1 LPPAL
6 EAHLAGSTDLD
17 ASPGPEQ
24 LAALAPRGP
33 QTVLRARGLAAG
45 WAGQA
50 IVNGVDLELRPGE
63 IVTLAGRNGA
73 GKSTLLATLAGL
85 VPPVAGKVEMAPA
98 AALREC
104 VSCVLQF
111 ADRLFY
117 RARVRSE
124 LEEWAPPPAVAA
136 ALAVVGLSPAILEAS
151 PFRLSGGE
159 ARRLAIAA
167 QIATRRPV
175 LLLDEPGVGLDGP
188 GLMMLAGLIRAL
200 AGAGQAVL
208 VATHDPD
215 LARLGSIRLELAD
228 GLLSS
233 GR

>member
-1 LPPAL
+1 
-6 EAHLAGSTDLD
+6 
-17 ASPGPEQ
+17 
-24 LAALAPRGP
+24 
-33 QTVLRARGLAAG
+33 
-45 WAGQA
+45 
-50 IVNGVDLELRPGE
+50 
-63 IVTLAGRNGA
+63 
-73 GKSTLLATLAGL
+73 
-85 VPPVAGKVEMAPA
+85 
-98 AALREC
+98 
-104 VSCVLQF
+104 
-111 ADRLFY
+111 
-117 RARVRSE
+117 VRSE